1 MSKAY
6 DEAMAK
12 RRKEKGLPP
21 KKKAL
26 TAAQKKAVARSKE
39 MQLLEKEKA
48 ALKKRQ
54 GRKAPTKVTPVKKK
68 KARKKI
74 PKIAKGTYP
83 MTPYSSDKVA
93 VEKLRKKAVKK
104 KRK

>member
-26 TAAQKKAVARSKE
+26 TPAQKKAVLRSKE
-39 MQLLEKEKA
+39 MQRLELEKA
-48 ALKKRQ
+48 ALKKRP

-74 PKIAKGTYP
+74 KSKKTLVDKAREPR
-83 MTPYSSDKVA
+83 PYFK
-93 VEKLRKKAVKK
+93 RKK
-104 KRK
+104 